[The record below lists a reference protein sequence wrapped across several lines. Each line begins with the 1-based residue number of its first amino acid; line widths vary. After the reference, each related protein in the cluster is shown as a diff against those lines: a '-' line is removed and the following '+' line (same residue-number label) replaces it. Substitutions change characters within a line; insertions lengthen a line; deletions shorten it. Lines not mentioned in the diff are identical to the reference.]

1 MPNLRDPNLPAYSRE
16 EMDNALRKIKT
27 GKSIRSVA
35 KSCKIPRSTL
45 YDHAFG
51 KYKGHNVESVY
62 KKTLS
67 ATDETALCNYITYMS
82 DRGFPLTRKMISTL
96 VVAIAKKSNR
106 ETQMNLDKG
115 PSKKWLKRFIKK
127 HPELTERRPD
137 NLERARA
144 EVTKEQIDQ
153 YFQLLGDTLE
163 RLGIRSKPSAIF
175 NCDETGF
182 SGKETY
188 RGKVIVR
195 RGTKHAYQQS
205 VRFTGHTT
213 VHVAASADGKII
225 PPLIIFEKCLP
236 RNIIEDIPTSWSI
249 SATQNGYITTDLF
262 HAWFRDVF
270 LAECGVERPIL
281 LIMDNHI
288 SHLSPD
294 IISLAQENNVELLCL
309 PPHST
314 HLLQPLDKG
323 YFNLL
328 KSQMAEISV
337 ALGYAGTRLV
347 PREKFPKILQFAMSK
362 ISGSKVAASF
372 QGTGIYPYNPKA
384 VNNPIKSQPVQS
396 TSPEKPSEDNLCS
409 HCGADKENILVKLG
423 LIPASLQDILV
434 DPPKPKENSRKRK
447 KIEGARVITNT
458 KIIIEG
464 SCIPSRKVIKEG
476 SEKSEKTKNNFTESK
491 KRVGGK
497 KKEKMGQKKSDF
509 SIVVESDEEACYTDS
524 LCEVCMLGYRKGYT
538 WTGCDYCNRWFHYEC
553 LPSDQQTL
561 VDLSL
566 VFQDNWACY
575 QCSLVEE

>member
-51 KYKGHNVESVY
+51 KNKGHNVESVY

-96 VVAIAKKSNR
+96 VVAIAKTSNR
-106 ETQMNLDKG
+106 ETQMNLDKKG

-205 VRFTGHTT
+205 V
-213 VHVAASADGKII
+213 
-225 PPLIIFEKCLP
+225 
-236 RNIIEDIPTSWSI
+236 
-249 SATQNGYITTDLF
+249 
-262 HAWFRDVF
+262 
-270 LAECGVERPIL
+270 
-281 LIMDNHI
+281 
-288 SHLSPD
+288 
-294 IISLAQENNVELLCL
+294 
-309 PPHST
+309 ST
-314 HLLQPLDKG
+314 KGNDLDK
-323 YFNLL
+323 FF
-328 KSQMAEISV
+328 I
-337 ALGYAGTRLV
+337 
-347 PREKFPKILQFAMSK
+347 
-362 ISGSKVAASF
+362 
-372 QGTGIYPYNPKA
+372 
-384 VNNPIKSQPVQS
+384 
-396 TSPEKPSEDNLCS
+396 
-409 HCGADKENILVKLG
+409 AD
-423 LIPASLQDILV
+423 
-434 DPPKPKENSRKRK
+434 
-447 KIEGARVITNT
+447 
-458 KIIIEG
+458 
-464 SCIPSRKVIKEG
+464 
-476 SEKSEKTKNNFTESK
+476 
-491 KRVGGK
+491 
-497 KKEKMGQKKSDF
+497 
-509 SIVVESDEEACYTDS
+509 
-524 LCEVCMLGYRKGYT
+524 
-538 WTGCDYCNRWFHYEC
+538 
-553 LPSDQQTL
+553 
-561 VDLSL
+561 
-566 VFQDNWACY
+566 
-575 QCSLVEE
+575 

>member
-1 MPNLRDPNLPAYSRE
+1 
-16 EMDNALRKIKT
+16 
-27 GKSIRSVA
+27 
-35 KSCKIPRSTL
+35 
-45 YDHAFG
+45 
-51 KYKGHNVESVY
+51 
-62 KKTLS
+62 
-67 ATDETALCNYITYMS
+67 
-82 DRGFPLTRKMISTL
+82 
-96 VVAIAKKSNR
+96 
-106 ETQMNLDKG
+106 
-115 PSKKWLKRFIKK
+115 
-127 HPELTERRPD
+127 
-137 NLERARA
+137 
-144 EVTKEQIDQ
+144 
-153 YFQLLGDTLE
+153 
-163 RLGIRSKPSAIF
+163 
-175 NCDETGF
+175 
-182 SGKETY
+182 
-188 RGKVIVR
+188 
-195 RGTKHAYQQS
+195 
-205 VRFTGHTT
+205 
-213 VHVAASADGKII
+213 
-225 PPLIIFEKCLP
+225 
-236 RNIIEDIPTSWSI
+236 
-249 SATQNGYITTDLF
+249 
-262 HAWFRDVF
+262 
-270 LAECGVERPIL
+270 
-281 LIMDNHI
+281 MDNHI

-372 QGTGIYPYNPKA
+372 RGTGIYPYNSKA
-384 VNNPIKSQPVQS
+384 ANNPIKSQPVQS

-464 SCIPSRKVIKEG
+464 SCITSRKVIKEG

-566 VFQDNWACY
+566 VLQDNWPCY